1 MWSEGVKLEVRYR
14 RCMGIGWSVRE
25 GRGFPTEGTI
35 YTRSLRTGN
44 SKLEGLKADECS

>member
-14 RCMGIGWSVRE
+14 WCMGTGWSVRE

-35 YTRSLRTGN
+35 YNIEIPEDRKQQVGRTE
-44 SKLEGLKADECS
+44 SR